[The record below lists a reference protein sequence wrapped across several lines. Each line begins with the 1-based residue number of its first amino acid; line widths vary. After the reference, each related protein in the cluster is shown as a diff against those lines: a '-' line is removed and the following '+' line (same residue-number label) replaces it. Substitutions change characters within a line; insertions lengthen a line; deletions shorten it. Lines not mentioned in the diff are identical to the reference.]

1 MLTDAQNVDARRYA
15 GYPLVGDTGVSDR
28 RDLAWG
34 LTGVFTYQALDHRL
48 RSLSPAEEAVVVQF
62 LTTLNQLEQA
72 VTDSGENLDTDSAA
86 VWKHNPNEV
95 RDRSRL
101 FDQWRRRLC
110 GVLGFPPGPALGDG
124 GLCIGRA

>member
-34 LTGVFTYQALDHRL
+34 LAGVFTYQSLDHRL
-48 RSLSPAEEAVVVQF
+48 RSLSAAEEAVIVTY
-62 LTTLNQLEQA
+62 LTTLNQLEA
-72 VTDSGENLDTDSAA
+72 AIPASGDNLDTEAAA
-86 VWKHNPNEV
+86 VWKHNANEV
-95 RDRSRL
+95 RDRSML

-110 GVLGFPPGPALGDG
+110 GVLGIPPGPALGNG
-124 GLCIGRA
+124 GLSIGRA